1 MPPVVTKSASRVAAA
16 LRAGGLAAI
25 PTETVY
31 GLAADA
37 RNPAAVAAIYRI
49 KNRPRDHPVIVHLL
63 DFESVSQWADA
74 PAAAQALARAFWPG
88 PLTLALP
95 RKGAAAARQC
105 AAGLAT
111 ICLRAPAHPLA
122 RAVLARCGGALAAP
136 SANRFGGV
144 SPTGAAHVAADFAD
158 IEELLILDGGACA
171 NGIESTIVD
180 LSGDSPAL
188 LRPGA
193 ITVARIEKTL
203 GRTLAQGC
211 APAPGD
217 RKKHYAPRAKI
228 VVVAAADIESARRPR
243 GWQRRRFQPR
253 PAARARALAANAD
266 DGRGLRKNL
275 VSNFARARCGRKRR
289 HRRRRAAVGRGL
301 ARLARSLGAGARLK
315 ISRYLRG
322 GEKKSA

>member
-1 MPPVVTKSASRVAAA
+1 MGGGVRGGASARARVLAGAAHA
-16 LRAGGLAAI
+16 RLAAQ
-25 PTETVY
+25 
-31 GLAADA
+31 
-37 RNPAAVAAIYRI
+37 
-49 KNRPRDHPVIVHLL
+49 
-63 DFESVSQWADA
+63 S
-74 PAAAQALARAFWPG
+74 
-88 PLTLALP
+88 
-95 RKGAAAARQC
+95 AAAARQC

-228 VVVAAADIESARRPR
+228 VVVAAADIESALARADGRAAVFSRARPR
-243 GWQRRRFQPR
+243 
-253 PAARARALAANAD
+253 ARARWRQMPTTAGSCEKIWYRTLRALDAGANGVIVVEEPPSGAAWRA
-266 DGRGLRKNL
+266 LRDRL
-275 VSNFARARCGRKRR
+275 ARARG
-289 HRRRRAAVGRGL
+289 
-301 ARLARSLGAGARLK
+301 
-315 ISRYLRG
+315 
-322 GEKKSA
+322 

>member
-63 DFESVSQWADA
+63 DFESVSQWAEA

-95 RKGAAAARQC
+95 RKRTAAARQC

-228 VVVAAADIESARRPR
+228 VVVAAADIESASPARTATPPFSAALGRARARVGGKCRRRPR
-243 GWQRRRFQPR
+243 LAKKSGIELC
-253 PAARARALAANAD
+253 ARSMRAQTASSSS
-266 DGRGLRKNL
+266 K
-275 VSNFARARCGRKRR
+275 S
-289 HRRRRAAVGRGL
+289 RRRAR
-301 ARLARSLGAGARLK
+301 LGAPCA
-315 ISRYLRG
+315 IAWRG
-322 GEKKSA
+322 RKVKD

>member
-1 MPPVVTKSASRVAAA
+1 MPPIVTKSAARVAAA

-95 RKGAAAARQC
+95 RKQTAAARQC

-136 SANRFGGV
+136 SANRFGRV

-217 RKKHYAPRAKI
+217 RKKHYAPQAKI
-228 VVVAAADIESARRPR
+228 VVTAAADIESAVARADGNAAVFSRARPR
-243 GWQRRRFQPR
+243 
-253 PAARARALAANAD
+253 ARARWRQMPTTAGSCEKIWYRTLRALDAGANGVIVVEEPPSGAAWRA
-266 DGRGLRKNL
+266 LRD
-275 VSNFARARCGRKRR
+275 
-289 HRRRRAAVGRGL
+289 
-301 ARLARSLGAGARLK
+301 RLARAQG
-315 ISRYLRG
+315 
-322 GEKKSA
+322 